1 MTIFRFFQ
9 FPLFLNSSILILKSL
24 RSQCILEFLRHFFK
38 PKFNFFSVGNGTSIT
53 WWNNRGPCNAKF
65 RPQPLWHS
73 KQRIWW
79 TGCTKQT
86 TWRSLWDN
94 DQNTDEVLYS
104 VYISKIPLIFEINR
118 KIEEKNH
125 DYFLLFWV
133 GRFFRKNFFMIF
145 FSW

>member
-1 MTIFRFFQ
+1 MI
-9 FPLFLNSSILILKSL
+9 
-24 RSQCILEFLRHFFK
+24 
-38 PKFNFFSVGNGTSIT
+38 FFSVGNGTSIT

-79 TGCTKQT
+79 TGCPKQT

-104 VYISKIPLIFEINR
+104 VYISKIPRFFEINR
-118 KIEEKNH
+118 KIEKKNH
-125 DYFLLFWV
+125 DYFLIFWV
-133 GRFFRKNFFMIF
+133 GRFFFARIFLWYFFRDNSNLISQKFAEKIRQNYNFNLTKKCQKNP
-145 FSW
+145 SKLQP